1 MPLSR
6 RVSFS
11 PAAEWR
17 GELLWIAI
25 TRPAINPSLTSL
37 RRPRRYCWTVM
48 ILHISV
54 PQAVFSQS
62 LRRRHKT
69 ENTRC
74 AGNVCELLI
83 SSLPGGFCSPVPCV
97 CMCGCALLAT
107 AFMLHTGWFKIYA
120 ARPFWHWR
128 ELLQKQKKK
137 KSNERVAALAMLL
150 QRYTARPPL
159 QHGHLGTV
167 MWKRWCFMQ
176 TIPAESHPHRFRV
189 CDSRQ
194 LAHCKPLYV
203 CYKHDV

>member
-25 TRPAINPSLTSL
+25 TRPVINPSLTSL

-137 KSNERVAALAMLL
+137 VKWKGCSISDAAAEIYGPTATSTWASRDSNVEEMMLYADDSCRITSTQVQSLWL
-150 QRYTARPPL
+150 QTAGSL
-159 QHGHLGTV
+159 
-167 MWKRWCFMQ
+167 
-176 TIPAESHPHRFRV
+176 
-189 CDSRQ
+189 
-194 LAHCKPLYV
+194 
-203 CYKHDV
+203 